1 MIESRPSK
9 MKNWEYVF
17 FIDLLGHISDEPV
30 KNALDQLGQ
39 LTGEMRI
46 LGSYPRGNEAE

>member
-1 MIESRPSK
+1 